1 MRAMTVLGPV
11 DVAALGVVSPHEHL
25 LIDLTYR
32 WAAPPGDPAL
42 QKIAESPLTMDVLG
56 VARRNMGLIRD
67 NLVLDD
73 EAMAADGLRDF
84 KAAGGGTVVDCSQD
98 GIGRDVEALK
108 RISQAAGV
116 HVVAPCGAYLASS
129 HPAYVRESSAEQ
141 LAAIFVREL
150 TVGVGE
156 TGIRAGWIGELGV
169 GQPMYGSF
177 LDAPSTGEDAMSPDE
192 EKVLEAAGRA
202 QAETGAPISV
212 HIWNWRPNRLGLMSL
227 DAIERGG
234 GDPTKVVICHLDINP
249 DLDTALRVVERGA
262 YAELDTFGLEV
273 YNDTQGTRYPRD
285 EERIALAAGLI
296 ERGHL
301 ERVLIAQDVC
311 TKTQTTQ
318 FGGWGYGH
326 IGKHVEAWMKRAG
339 ITDAQLRT
347 LRVENPGRLL
357 AYLP

>member
-11 DVAALGVVSPHEHL
+11 DAADLGVVSPHEHL

-32 WAAPPGDPAL
+32 WAAPQADPAL
-42 QKIAESPLTMDVLG
+42 RAIAEAPLTMNLLG

-67 NLVLDD
+67 NLLLDD

-98 GIGRDVEALK
+98 GIGRDVEALR
-108 RISQAAGV
+108 RISEASGV

-129 HPAYVRESSAEQ
+129 HPAYVRESSVTE
-141 LAAIFVREL
+141 LAARFVREL
-150 TVGVGE
+150 SVGVGE

-177 LDAPSTGEDAMSPDE
+177 LDAPSAGEDAMSPDE

-202 QAETGAPISV
+202 QAEMGAPISV

-227 DAIERGG
+227 EAIERGG
-234 GDPTKVVICHLDINP
+234 GDPTRTVICHLDINP

-262 YAELDTFGLEV
+262 YAELDTFGLEL
-273 YNDTQGTRYPRD
+273 YNDTQATRYPRD
-285 EERIALAAGLI
+285 EERIRLTAGLV

-318 FGGWGYGH
+318 YGGWGYSH
-326 IGKHVEAWMKRAG
+326 ISRHVEPWMRRAG
-339 ITDAQLRT
+339 FTEAQLHT
-347 LRVENPGRLL
+347 LRVENPARLL

>member
-11 DVAALGVVSPHEHL
+11 EAADLGVVSPHEHL

-42 QKIAESPLTMDVLG
+42 RRIAESPLTMDVLG

-67 NLVLDD
+67 NLVLDN
-73 EAMAADGLRDF
+73 EETAAAGLREF
-84 KAAGGGTVVDCSQD
+84 RAVGGGTVVDCTLD
-98 GIGRDVEALK
+98 GIGRDVAALR
-108 RISQAAGV
+108 RISEASGL
-116 HVVAPCGAYLASS
+116 HVVAPCGAYLAAS
-129 HPAYVRESSAEQ
+129 HPAYVRESNVEQ
-141 LAAIFVREL
+141 LAARFVKEL

-156 TGIRAGWIGELGV
+156 TGIRAGWIGEIGV

-177 LDAPSTGEDAMSPDE
+177 LDAPKTGEDAMSPDE

-212 HIWNWRPNRLGLMSL
+212 HIWNWRANRLGLMSL

-249 DLDTALRVVERGA
+249 DLDTALRVLERGA
-262 YAELDTFGLEV
+262 YAELDTFGLEL

-285 EERIALAAGLI
+285 EERIRLAQDLI

-301 ERVLIAQDVC
+301 ERLLIAQDVC
-311 TKTQTTQ
+311 TKTQTTRY
-318 FGGWGYGH
+318 GGWGYAH
-326 IGKHVEAWMKRAG
+326 ISRHVEPWMRRAG
-339 ITDAQLRT
+339 FSDAQLRT
-347 LRVENPGRLL
+347 VREENPARLL

>member
-11 DVAALGVVSPHEHL
+11 DAAHLGVVSPHEHL

-32 WAAPPGDPAL
+32 WAAPPDDSGL
-42 QKIAESPLTMDVLG
+42 RQIAESPLTMDRLG

-98 GIGRDVEALK
+98 GIGRDVESLR
-108 RISQAAGV
+108 RISEASGV
-116 HVVAPCGAYLASS
+116 HVIAPCGTYLAAS
-129 HPAYVRESSAEQ
+129 HPAYVRESSVGE
-141 LAAIFVREL
+141 LAARFVREL
-150 TVGVGE
+150 TVGVGD

-177 LDAPSTGEDAMSPDE
+177 LDAPRIGEDAMAPDE

-212 HIWNWRPNRLGLMSL
+212 HIWNWRPNRLGQMSL

-234 GDPTKVVICHLDINP
+234 GDPTRTVICHLDINP

-262 YAELDTFGLEV
+262 YAELDTFGLEL
-273 YNDTQGTRYPRD
+273 YNDTQATRYPRD
-285 EERIALAAGLI
+285 EERIGLAASLV

-318 FGGWGYGH
+318 YGGWGFSH
-326 IGKHVEAWMKRAG
+326 ISRHVEPWMRRAG
-339 ITDAQLRT
+339 FSAEQLRM
-347 LRVENPGRLL
+347 LRVENPARLL
-357 AYLP
+357 AYLS